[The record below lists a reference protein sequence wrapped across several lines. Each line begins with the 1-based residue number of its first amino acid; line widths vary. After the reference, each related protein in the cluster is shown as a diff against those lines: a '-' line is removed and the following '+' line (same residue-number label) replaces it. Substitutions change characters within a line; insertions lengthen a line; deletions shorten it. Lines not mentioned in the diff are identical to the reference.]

1 MIEGFYNALLVEN
14 RYKMYLEGLYN
25 TFIITLFALLLGV
38 IIGIIISILRYSTQN
53 KKGLSFIAKICNLY
67 ITIIRGTPVLVQLLL
82 IYNVVF
88 VSGDIN
94 PIYSAIVCF
103 GINSGA
109 YVSEIFRAG
118 IEAIDKGQMEASRSL
133 GIPYITSMINII
145 VPQAFKNVLPTL
157 FNEFIA
163 LIKETAIVGT
173 IAITDITRAAQLIQS
188 RTYDII
194 YPILITTLIYL
205 VIVII
210 LTKFCTLLERKLSVN
225 NA

>member
-25 TFIITLFALLLGV
+25 TFIITLFALILGI
-38 IIGIIISILRYSTQN
+38 IIGLIISILRYSTQN

-88 VSGDIN
+88 VSGDIS

-118 IEAIDKGQMEASRSL
+118 IESIDKGQMEASRSL
-133 GIPYITSMINII
+133 GMPYTTSMISII
-145 VPQAFKNVLPTL
+145 VPQAMKNVLPTL

>member
-118 IEAIDKGQMEASRSL
+118 IESIDKGQMEASRSL
-133 GIPYITSMINII
+133 GIPYTTSMINII